1 MSTKDIF
8 AEMNAESMS
17 MKAVNL
23 NNLQQKK
30 PKSPKKKKST
40 SKKSVMKE
48 VGLSSLSI
56 NLPTDEA
63 NKPAASV
70 ANPSTQ
76 LQNDNMVEDIM
87 GLCREASNKDAL
99 ATVLAAGGD
108 SDDDDTDDEEAQEGG
123 EEGEDNEETDNNPK
137 AMPPPPPSTQTGE
150 RRWTIDRFNSA
161 LNAES
166 KQTRLEALTALHTVL
181 INLSSSMPKLR
192 ELDLPPPYD
201 PSRIV
206 LTHKQGAMVSDMAS
220 GEYAPHWAA
229 WQKTRSGL
237 MSQFLEDKTNEP
249 LQPPK
254 PEGGERGE
262 DDVDENELGD
272 SVGELSS
279 VANLARENEFRR
291 QLQFLLDGTANALF
305 KRFSDSAEKCRHL
318 SILSTEILILYA
330 PDVSKHIPYLL
341 PAILSRYPPTF
352 FDQDTNVFIHDLEGH
367 EGYKRGVATARQ
379 DKTSLVHNSSKVTVV
394 EPSEEV
400 RLMLCN
406 LISALLKS
414 GVGYGSLQ
422 HLNPYFSDLVLILQS
437 QLRDPFPQLKCTAA
451 LLLVNVV
458 RIPQWEQG
466 AAMFATAI
474 ARASITNL
482 RSRNAKVRVAS
493 LSLFEA
499 AAGIPNRA
507 KVRGA
512 GTDAIQDLVGF
523 REENVLPI
531 AAFYNAEAGVS
542 VNALAEICQDNNGT
556 VRARACAMLC
566 FFITCLPDRYDHHTR
581 LLPYVL
587 SFFNDDRESTR
598 KMALQAIEH
607 CGGQYEAE
615 HPDDVIERR
624 QYGIDGDSRTNVD
637 AKLPFPFVDRPRLG
651 ARLFIRGNTKRFFK
665 ALLKELTNWIDTTRE
680 RSANLLLILAVYCEE
695 HLTMDFHATLP
706 LCVKALRN
714 SINDGKTSK
723 ELTEHMK
730 TVLEVMG
737 RFVDPETYVPLLLPR
752 VTGEGDGT
760 SSAEGGVHSEE
771 SRRVNAVALGSLM
784 RGSLTRQLTAHV
796 KAIVLGICGECL
808 TSDVS
813 VMSRICFLETLNVLL
828 VKIRGNQGKVL
839 TGYFNATGRLADLD
853 SIWTAVCKSLLFC
866 QNNVEGSASL
876 TELSKAGLETL
887 KGGES
892 MNTNNVGLK
901 QWAGKIHNHSIA
913 EIMEEGHAMWEADGE
928 EVRVLDML
936 WKDEEARS
944 GLETGVG
951 DLVMLGDWIMEGIEG
966 EDFESVEA
974 GVECFAGWC
983 GMMSRSLSFVV
994 DSVVKRASFVDE
1006 SCGVFLG
1013 AVLKGGE
1020 EGVGCVRALFECLR
1034 KAGKREL
1041 GVWNVGVEWGEQL
1054 AAFAVKVGDFEFA
1067 AEVLDFTGSCVWGPA
1082 GFRLAS
1088 FAKMRRAKVD
1098 RVIASTVW
1106 SVLETGVEGYLE
1118 SGLEEKKAFGSLC
1131 NSMVYHLVEDGKE
1144 GGDVDDDEEPT
1155 VEEVPKEKKEGK
1167 KEKTKLKLQRV
1178 SIEFSDSES
1187 DDEEEL
1193 SESMKKLA
1201 QEGGK
1206 RMAAKRF
1213 DVGLKRVEILDED
1226 EVEEVEVEGGKKGEA
1241 EAGDVTLERF
1251 LKLLLPIGASQ
1262 WLKNGVDKLDEEE
1275 FEAAAVFDGA
1285 LRLAAVLEPK
1295 EFIER
1300 CKEEGKKVNCN
1311 FFNGVI
1317 EHGELLVMLGG
1328 GGPR

>member
-30 PKSPKKKKST
+30 PKSSKKKKST

-56 NLPTDEA
+56 NLPTDEVPKATATSVSSTAGA
-63 NKPAASV
+63 N
-70 ANPSTQ
+70 
-76 LQNDNMVEDIM
+76 LQNDNMIEDIM
-87 GLCREASNKDAL
+87 GLCREASSKDGL

-108 SDDDDTDDEEAQEGG
+108 SDDDDTDDEEVQDQDEV
-123 EEGEDNEETDNNPK
+123 
-137 AMPPPPPSTQTGE
+137 MPPPPPSTTGE

-166 KQTRLEALTALHTVL
+166 KLTRLEALTALHTVL
-181 INLSSSMPKLR
+181 FNLSSSMPKLR

-254 PEGGERGE
+254 PDG
-262 DDVDENELGD
+262 DDDIDENEAGD
-272 SVGELSS
+272 SVGELGS
-279 VANLARENEFRR
+279 VANMAQENDFRR
-291 QLQFLLDGTANALF
+291 QLQFLLDGTANSLF
-305 KRFSDSAEKCRHL
+305 KRFSDSAEKCRYL
-318 SILSTEILILYA
+318 SIQSTEILILYA

-352 FDQDTNVFIHDLEGH
+352 YDQETEVFIHDLEGH
-367 EGYKRGVATARQ
+367 EGYKRGVATSRQ

-406 LISALLKS
+406 LISALLKAA
-414 GVGYGSLQ
+414 VGYGSLQ

-437 QLRDPFPQLKCTAA
+437 QLRDPYPQLKCTAS

-466 AAMFATAI
+466 AMMFATAI

-542 VNALAEICQDNNGT
+542 VNSLAEICQDKNGT

-598 KMALQAIEH
+598 KMALQSIEH

-624 QYGIDGDSRTNVD
+624 QYGVDGDSRTNVE
-637 AKLPFPFVDRPRLG
+637 APLPFPFTERPRLG

-680 RSANLLLILAVYCEE
+680 RSANLLLILTVYCEE
-695 HLTMDFHATLP
+695 HLTMDFHQTLP
-706 LCVKALRN
+706 LAVKALRK
-714 SINDGKTSK
+714 SINEGKTSK
-723 ELTEHMK
+723 ELTDNMN
-730 TVLEVMG
+730 TILEVMG

-760 SSAEGGVHSEE
+760 SAAEGGVHSEE

-796 KAIVLGICGECL
+796 KSIVLGICGECL

-813 VMSRICFLETLNVLL
+813 VKSRICFLETLNVLL

-853 SIWTAVCKSLLFC
+853 SVWITVCKSLLFC

-876 TELSKAGLETL
+876 TELAQKGLKTL

-936 WKDEEARS
+936 WKDYEARA
-944 GLETGVG
+944 GLETSVN
-951 DLVMLGDWIMEGIEG
+951 DLVMLGSWIMEGVAG
-966 EDFESVEA
+966 EDFESEEA
-974 GVECFAGWC
+974 GAECYNGWC
-983 GMMSRSLSFVV
+983 SMMSSALKNVV
-994 DSVVKRASFVDE
+994 DTKAKRSIFIDESLAVFMDAALRGRDEVKDKTVVK
-1006 SCGVFLG
+1006 
-1013 AVLKGGE
+1013 
-1020 EGVGCVRALFECLR
+1020 ALFECLGN
-1034 KAGKREL
+1034 AGKGETK
-1041 GVWNVGVEWGEQL
+1041 VWNVGVEYAEEL
-1054 AAFAVKVGDFEFA
+1054 AAFAVAVGDHEFA
-1067 AEVLDFTGSCVWGPA
+1067 AGVLDFTGSAVWGPS
-1082 GFRLAS
+1082 GVRLTS
-1088 FAKMRRAKVD
+1088 FAKMRRAKVSPK
-1098 RVIASTVW
+1098 IASKIWTLLKSGAGKYVDF
-1106 SVLETGVEGYLE
+1106 GVG
-1118 SGLEEKKAFGSLC
+1118 EKRAFGSLC
-1131 NSMVYHLVEDGKE
+1131 NSMVYHLVEDVEEDE
-1144 GGDVDDDEEPT
+1144 GEDDEKPT
-1155 VEEVPKEKKEGK
+1155 VEEVPTKSKGK
-1167 KEKTKLKLQRV
+1167 IKVQLQRV
-1178 SIEFSDSES
+1178 AIEFSDSES
-1187 DDEEEL
+1187 DDEEQLTEG
-1193 SESMKKLA
+1193 MKKLA
-1201 QEGGK
+1201 EDGGR

-1213 DVGLKRVEILDED
+1213 DVGMKRVEILDENENDDDD
-1226 EVEEVEVEGGKKGEA
+1226 ELEEEEERVAKVKGGCAQE
-1241 EAGDVTLERF
+1241 GDVTLKKF
-1251 LKLLLPIGASQ
+1251 LQLLLPIGGCQ
-1262 WLKNGVDKLDEEE
+1262 WLKNGVDKLSDEGGE
-1275 FEAAAVFDGA
+1275 FEAAAIFDGA
-1285 LRLAAVLEPK
+1285 LRLAAVLEPTV
-1295 EFIER
+1295 FIE
-1300 CKEEGKKVNCN
+1300 KAKQEGEKVNCN
-1311 FFNGVI
+1311 FYNGVV
-1317 EHGELLVMLGG
+1317 EHGELLIMLGG